1 MSEIVPFKIAVPDQ
15 VLADLRER
23 LARTRL
29 PDEVPDTGWEY
40 GTNLRYLR
48 ELIEYWRT
56 RYDWRTHERELNRF
70 AQFRAEVEG
79 LKIHFIHEP
88 GRGPNPKPLLLL
100 HGWPGSVYEF
110 DRIIPMLTDPAA
122 HGGDAADSFTVVA
135 PSLPGYGFS
144 DHPVTRAMNIQAVAD
159 IMFKLMTGVLGY
171 SRFAAQ
177 GGDWGSAIAS
187 RIGEVYAGSLYGIHL
202 NLIIAA
208 PARGREAGELSAAE
222 KAFIAEAE
230 KWRREDTGYQWIQG
244 TRPQTLAYGL
254 NDSPAGL
261 AAWIVEKF
269 RSWSDCGGDVRA
281 PLHEGSATDQRD
293 DLLGDPDYQLI
304 DAALLRSPA
313 PSVAAQGRHE
323 DRGAD
328 RGRGVS
334 RRDDEAAAGVGRAR
348 VQHQAMDRDAVG
360 GPFRR
365 DGRACQPCR
374 RYPGLFSRFELTST
388 RVLRGPKPVRS
399 PDT

>member
-40 GTNLRYLR
+40 GTDLRYLR

-56 RYDWRTHERELNRF
+56 RYEWRTHERELNRF

-269 RSWSDCGGDVRA
+269 RSWSDCGGDVERRF
-281 PLHEGSATDQRD
+281 TKDQ
-293 DLLGDPDYQLI
+293 LLTNVTIYWVTQTI
-304 DAALLRSPA
+304 NS
-313 PSVAAQGRHE
+313 
-323 DRGAD
+323 
-328 RGRGVS
+328 
-334 RRDDEAAAGVGRAR
+334 
-348 VQHQAMDRDAVG
+348 
-360 GPFRR
+360 
-365 DGRACQPCR
+365 
-374 RYPGLFSRFELTST
+374 ST
-388 RVLRGPKPVRS
+388 RLYYEARHHPWRLKDGTRIEAPTGVAVFPAEMMRPPQEWAERAYNIRRWTVMPSGGHFAAMEEPASLAGDIRAFFRGLS
-399 PDT
+399 